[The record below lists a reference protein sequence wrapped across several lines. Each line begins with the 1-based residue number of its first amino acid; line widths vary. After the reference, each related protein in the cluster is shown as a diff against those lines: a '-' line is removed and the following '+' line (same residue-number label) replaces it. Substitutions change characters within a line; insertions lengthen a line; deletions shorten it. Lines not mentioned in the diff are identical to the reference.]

1 MVAAKTWAQLSRG
14 ADGGQTDIDHFIT
27 VTHMTSPNP
36 VGRQMDQVYKLCV
49 IIPLSPQSIGPSTDT
64 GCAVLRED
72 NLRIATGLN
81 EELYSGS
88 EDNL

>member
-1 MVAAKTWAQLSRG
+1 MVAAKTWQRSRG
-14 ADGGQTDIDHFIT
+14 VDEGETDIDPFIT
-27 VTHMTSPNP
+27 ATHMTSPNP
-36 VGRQMDQVYKLCV
+36 VGGPVDHLYNLCV
-49 IIPLSPQSIGPSTDT
+49 IIPLSPQSIGPSTGT
-64 GCAVLRED
+64 GCAVLGED